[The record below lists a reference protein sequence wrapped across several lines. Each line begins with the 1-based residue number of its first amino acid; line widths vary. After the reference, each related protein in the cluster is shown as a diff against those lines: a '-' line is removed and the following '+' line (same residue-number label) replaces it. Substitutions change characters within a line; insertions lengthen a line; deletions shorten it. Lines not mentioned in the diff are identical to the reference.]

1 MKLPTRGITA
11 SVRSRPTWATAVL
24 VVGLLLAS
32 PPTRADPFPNP
43 ILGTVSPANGFIGG
57 LFGPDDK
64 SYLVAGAGEAPFKPF
79 GSPVDA
85 LAGLDLGGVGDTW
98 TQASDSDWTSLG
110 NQTWILPEP
119 WPTNVDDYGHFIS
132 PTPWSSSI
140 LGPITGSYSFYI
152 LESPGIVSD
161 VIYIYNDS
169 AGDANLLF
177 GAHNGPFV
185 VPEPGTVGLTS
196 VGLAVIILGLAGR
209 RRKNSRRSA
218 ATSSAEELP
227 IAESRPPAHGE

>member
-1 MKLPTRGITA
+1 MKLPSRGITA
-11 SVRSRPTWATAVL
+11 SLRSLPTWATAVL
-24 VVGLLLAS
+24 VAGLVLAS
-32 PPTRADPFPNP
+32 APSRADPFPNP
-43 ILGTVSPANGFIGG
+43 ILGTVSPTNGFIGG

-79 GSPVDA
+79 GSLVDA
-85 LAGLDLGGVGDTW
+85 LAGLDLSGVGDTW

-119 WPTNVDDYGHFIS
+119 WSTNEDDYGHFIS

-140 LGPITGSYSFYI
+140 LGPITGSYSFVI

-161 VIYIYNDS
+161 VIDIYNDS
-169 AGDANLLF
+169 AGNANLLF

-185 VPEPGTVGLTS
+185 VPVVPEPGTVALTS
-196 VGLAVIILGLAGR
+196 LGLAVISLALARR

-218 ATSSAEELP
+218 
-227 IAESRPPAHGE
+227 